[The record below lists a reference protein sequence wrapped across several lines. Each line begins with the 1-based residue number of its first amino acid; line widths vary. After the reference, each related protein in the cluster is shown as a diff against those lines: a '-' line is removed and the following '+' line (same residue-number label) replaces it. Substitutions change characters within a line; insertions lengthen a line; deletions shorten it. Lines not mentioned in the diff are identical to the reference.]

1 MKSDL
6 FRSMPPMRHDR
17 ILANSEVLAHI
28 MTVTGSDMPGAIKTF
43 QYLRNSGHI
52 VFTLWNRK
60 WKGADYFPH
69 ETDEQFRVRVSAEM
83 LQLRK
88 KDKENLDRH
97 NKLQASHDELIENF
111 TNLVK
116 FVNQGRG

>member
-1 MKSDL
+1 
-6 FRSMPPMRHDR
+6 MRHDR
-17 ILANSEVLAHI
+17 ITANSEVLGHI

-69 ETDEQFRVRVSAEM
+69 ETDEQFRVRVSAEI
-83 LQLRK
+83 LHLRK